1 LLARVLVIAAVALAT
16 VLLALPAAS
25 AEVGGAPILVGFT
38 DDLLKNE
45 GSVAVA
51 PAAGLGAR
59 AFRITLMWDRGQTQL
74 DPTEIGDLDR
84 ATRAAPGMKIVLSVY
99 AAAGID
105 APVDS
110 TARDAYCGFIKNA
123 LTRYSSIRDV
133 VIWNEPNKRL
143 FWNPQANAPALYE
156 ALLARCFDVLHNAF
170 RHVNVI
176 GLALSSTGN
185 DDSASTSPGAFIRG
199 VGDAMRA
206 SGRSK
211 QLFDTVGFH
220 PYSASASER
229 PWRKHIQS
237 KTIGEGDWNKLAYN
251 LWLAFN
257 GTGQPAPGTIW
268 YLEVGFQTTLDPG
281 KEGLYTGTETVA
293 PIPDFAGG
301 EPDAPPP
308 PETSAA
314 SDQATQVLDAIR
326 LAACQPN
333 VGAYFNF
340 LLADEPRLS
349 GWQSGAYWADL
360 TPKDSLPAF
369 RAAIEAASSGT
380 VDCDALKGG
389 RPSAD
394 FMPPG
399 APPTLQGVAVQS
411 PLSVS
416 LTWGGAADD
425 VGAVAYRV
433 YRNGALL
440 ATVSSTTWTD
450 PAVAAGTSY
459 TYSVR
464 ALDAAGNLGEASSI
478 AVAVDFVPPQP
489 PSSLSAQWLGAPSR
503 VQLSWSAAVDDVGVT
518 AYEVSR
524 DGVVLGQTS
533 STSFADTEIAS
544 ATTYSYDVVAID
556 AGGNRS
562 APAAA
567 SVTTPGDVSAP
578 SAPTGLRAKVGSGP
592 RVKLSW
598 AASSDDVGVTGYR
611 VSRDGAVI
619 ATVGVTTYS
628 DAAVVRSTRYRYAVS
643 AVDAAGNESAPS
655 AAVAVKTSR

>member
-1 LLARVLVIAAVALAT
+1 VLAIAAVALTT

-25 AEVGGAPILVGFT
+25 AEVGGTQILVGFT

-45 GSVAVA
+45 GTV
-51 PAAGLGAR
+51 AAGPARDLGAG
-59 AFRITLMWDRGQTQL
+59 AFRITLMWDPGQTQL
-74 DPTEIGDLDR
+74 DPNEIGDLDR
-84 ATRAAPGMKIVLSVY
+84 ATRAATGLKVVLAVY
-99 AAAGID
+99 APTGAG

-110 TARDAYCGFIKNA
+110 AARDTYCGFVKNV

-143 FWNPQANAPALYE
+143 FWNPQTNAPALYE
-156 ALLARCFDVLHNAF
+156 ALLARCFDVLHGAF
-170 RHVNVI
+170 SRVNVI

-199 VGDAMRA
+199 VGDGYRG

-211 QLFDTVGFH
+211 RLLDTVGFH
-220 PYSASASER
+220 PYASSASER

-257 GTGQPAPGTIW
+257 GTAQPVPGTIW

-281 KEGLYTGTETVA
+281 KASLYTGTETVA
-293 PIPDFAGG
+293 AISDFAGG
-301 EPDAPPP
+301 EPETPPP
-308 PETSAA
+308 AETSAA
-314 SDQATQVLDAIR
+314 PDQATQVLDAVR

-349 GWQSGAYWADL
+349 GWQSGAYWTDL
-360 TPKDSLPAF
+360 TPKDSLSAF
-369 RAAIEAASSGT
+369 RSAFAAATSGS

-399 APPTLQGVAVQS
+399 APPDLQGTPVQS

-416 LTWGGAADD
+416 LTWSGAADD
-425 VGAVAYRV
+425 VGAVSYRV
-433 YRNGALL
+433 YRNGVLA
-440 ATVSSTTWTD
+440 ATVPTTSWTD
-450 PAVAAGTSY
+450 TSVSDATTY

-464 ALDAAGNLGEASSI
+464 ALDAAGNLGDASTI
-478 AVAVDFVPPQP
+478 VVAVDFAPPQP
-489 PSSLSAQWLGAPSR
+489 PASLSAQWFGGPSR
-503 VQLSWSAAVDDVGVT
+503 VELGWPAAVDDVAVV

-524 DGVVLGQTS
+524 DGTVLGTTS
-533 STSFADTEIAS
+533 STSFADSAIA
-544 ATTYSYDVVAID
+544 ATTTYVYSVVAID

-562 APAAA
+562 APVSA
-567 SVTTPGDVSAP
+567 SLTTPGDVTAP
-578 SAPTGLRAKVGSGP
+578 STPAQLSAKPRSGP
-592 RVKLSW
+592 RRVKLSW
-598 AASSDDVGVTGYR
+598 AASTDDVAVTGYR
-611 VSRDGAVI
+611 VYREGAVI
-619 ATVGVTTYS
+619 ATVGVPGYTDTG
-628 DAAVVRSTRYRYAVS
+628 VTRSTKYHYAVS
-643 AVDAAGNESAPS
+643 ALDAAGNESPVS
-655 AAVAVKTSR
+655 SPVTVKTTR